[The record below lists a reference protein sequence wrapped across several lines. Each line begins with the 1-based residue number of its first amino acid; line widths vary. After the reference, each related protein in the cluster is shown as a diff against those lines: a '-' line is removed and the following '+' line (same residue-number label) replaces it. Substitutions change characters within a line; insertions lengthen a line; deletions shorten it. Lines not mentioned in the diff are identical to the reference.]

1 MTADQVAAKMAR
13 RQKLA
18 EKAFQQTI
26 RGVATSAVSFTK
38 MKMTEEIYAIPE
50 DLSASGKRRQA
61 KAQAAGKRFTPV
73 GKDKKWRR
81 TGNLRRSEK
90 FLIVNPYE
98 VHIVNT
104 AAYAEPRHEAGKPGR
119 RNINPLRISHWRDDL
134 KGVFHEEFM
143 LDLYRQTVA
152 DILNGGGR

>member
-1 MTADQVAAKMAR
+1 MTAEQVAAKMAR
-13 RQKLA
+13 RQAKA

-26 RGVATSAVSFTK
+26 KGVAVSAVAFTK
-38 MKMTEEIYAIPE
+38 AKMTEEIYAIPE

-61 KAQAAGKRFTPV
+61 SASARGKRFTPV

-90 FLIVNPYE
+90 FLIVSPYE

-104 AAYAEPRHEAGKPGR
+104 AAYAEPRHEAGKPGHR
-119 RNINPLRISHWRDDL
+119 KINPLRVSHWRDDL
-134 KGVFHEEFM
+134 KGVFHEEFL
-143 LDLYRQTVA
+143 LDLYHQTVE
-152 DILNGGGR
+152 DILNGK